1 MRQILPR
8 LAPFLALACAAL
20 LPFAAQAADP
30 TFTVSKIH
38 VDASAAS
45 AAAAQAIA
53 IDQGRPKAWDI
64 LFKRIAKQ
72 ADWAKEP
79 KLDVV
84 ALRGLARGYT
94 VANEKRS
101 TTRYVA
107 DVTYIFSP
115 VAVAR
120 VLQTVS
126 SGYAVTQARRILV
139 IPMSPTFNK
148 DSNWTNAFSSPRFA
162 GSLVPFVVPSG
173 GSAEVSALSH
183 LQFDAVTW
191 ADIELIAARLR
202 VTEAVIA
209 LAVPIPGKLQIW
221 LKRIGL
227 AEAPT
232 KVSFD
237 VPLVQNNLTQTYPAA
252 ADQAVQGIE
261 DMWRQRAPVD
271 LSVKSTLVADIR
283 LSSPAQWN
291 TIQSALALVTS
302 VRDVNVVAM
311 DIGMMRVSLS
321 YLGTAD
327 QLQNALAPVGIA
339 LTRDETGWM
348 IAYAPPPPKPTA
360 AVAPP

>member
-191 ADIELIAARLR
+191 ADIEPIAARLR